1 MTSIRE
7 IMSLLVP
14 TYIPRTVKS
23 TGCFKKLIS
32 KCFPSI
38 HKNVVALLLFKQYLE
53 NKNHHQ
59 KNSLCGRKS
68 RPYFIPTEI
77 KLNVMVRLSRQT

>member
-7 IMSLLVP
+7 IMSLLIP

-23 TGCFKKLIS
+23 TGCFKKFQNVFHL
-32 KCFPSI
+32 FA
-38 HKNVVALLLFKQYLE
+38 KNVVALLLFKQYLE
-53 NKNHHQ
+53 NKNHQ